1 MYPGSQ
7 FVTFLLFNCCHC
19 FCFKSWRKGTKSD
32 PLQGPS
38 WGMNGSEMCSKCA
51 RVRSSS
57 VSVSSALPLLLRFEK
72 CLPTIF
78 LTPKARILTMLLYF
92 CQNSCTRMIYYLAHR
107 TLCWSKVRFVR
118 YATNQVSDQAYTLHK
133 FGFPLYGLSQTI
145 QSWWK
150 HWLATNDVAQP
161 KFLEKNVCAQ
171 GMSGKMRRGAGGV

>member
-1 MYPGSQ
+1 
-7 FVTFLLFNCCHC
+7 
-19 FCFKSWRKGTKSD
+19 
-32 PLQGPS
+32 
-38 WGMNGSEMCSKCA
+38 MNGSEMCSKCA

-118 YATNQVSDQAYTLHK
+118 CNQSGIRSGLYIAQVWLSFVWFIPNHSVLMKALVSNKRCCSAKILGKECLCARNVWKDEKRGRWSLTLIEPRQERSAK
-133 FGFPLYGLSQTI
+133 F
-145 QSWWK
+145 
-150 HWLATNDVAQP
+150 
-161 KFLEKNVCAQ
+161 
-171 GMSGKMRRGAGGV
+171 